1 MSKLPFTWHGSW
13 RRTYLSL
20 PASKEVIIPTPTL
33 FSDTLYRPFHMSQIS
48 LNPYSSGIP
57 SHNAILSFPNM
68 TAEDFNSKY
77 STTPFILTSPV
88 KDWPGY
94 KEWTIA
100 SLVNKYS
107 GVRFRAESVDWR
119 LCDYY
124 DYMRDQND
132 ESPLYL
138 FDRAF
143 VEKTNG
149 EMEDWFVVPECFG
162 KDYFEVLGDE
172 RPDRRWMIL
181 GPEKSGSTFHKVS
194 LYHYASRSRAVI
206 RSNSSS
212 PGSKCNLG
220 LECSY

>member
-1 MSKLPFTWHGSW
+1 MSNFPFTWHGTW

-20 PASKEVIIPTPTL
+20 PPTEEVIIPTPNL

-48 LNPYSSGIP
+48 PSPYISKIP
-57 SHNAILSFPNM
+57 TQNAILRLPDM
-68 TAEDFNSKY
+68 IAKDFSTKY

-88 KDWPGY
+88 KKWLGY

-100 SLVNKYS
+100 TLVSKYG
-107 GVRFRAESVDWR
+107 GVRFRAESVDWK
-119 LCDYY
+119 LSDYY
-124 DYMRDQND
+124 DYMRDQTD

-149 EMEDWFVVPECFG
+149 EMENGFVVPECFG

-181 GPEKSGSTFHKVS
+181 GPERSGSTFHKVS
-194 LYHYASRSRAVI
+194 LL
-206 RSNSSS
+206 SSKRQN
-212 PGSKCNLG
+212 P
-220 LECSY
+220 